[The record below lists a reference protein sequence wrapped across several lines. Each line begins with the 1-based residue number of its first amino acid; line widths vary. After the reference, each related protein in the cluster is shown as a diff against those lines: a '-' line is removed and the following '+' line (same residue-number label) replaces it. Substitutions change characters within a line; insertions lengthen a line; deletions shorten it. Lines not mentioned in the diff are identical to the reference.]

1 MKKNYDVAR
10 EGHYLHARIGFEKP
24 MAAFTTSFFMPGP
37 QVPNLPRIAV
47 SRSYLNWTKPCV
59 VLAGSN
65 VPFVYS
71 RNSYAQFGVAHWG
84 PNRPTGK
91 NCDHFRNAETRALG
105 FAGMI
110 PASFVDLA
118 VDPESAADGTIA
130 VRLRPTLGDTLFIGC
145 KYVTN
150 NLNEAVSVTMLVSEP
165 GPDIAPYADWQP
177 IIIPVSFVPRIAN
190 SDFIFGR
197 DRGRLQVPS
206 AQGLVK
212 AERIF
217 GLVADAA

>member
-24 MAAFTTSFFMPGP
+24 MGAFTTRFFMPGP
-37 QVPNLPRIAV
+37 QVPNLPRIAA
-47 SRSYLNWTKPCV
+47 SRSYMNRIEPCV
-59 VLAGSN
+59 ALAGSA
-65 VPFVYS
+65 VPFVYT
-71 RNSYAQFGVAHWG
+71 RNSYVQFGVAHWG
-84 PNRPTGK
+84 PDRPTGK
-91 NCDHFRNAETRALG
+91 NSDYFRNAETRGLG

-118 VDPESAADGTIA
+118 VDPENAADGAIT

-145 KYVTN
+145 KYLAN
-150 NLNEAVSVTMLVSEP
+150 NLNEAASVTMLVSEP

-177 IIIPVSFVPRIAN
+177 IIIPVSLMPRTAN
-190 SDFIFGR
+190 SDFLFGR

-212 AERIF
+212 IER
-217 GLVADAA
+217 LCT